1 MLPVVCRDTRST
13 VYVIDQNHPGS
24 EVAAETA
31 AAMAAAAVAFA
42 PSDPG
47 YAATLV
53 AHAKQ
58 VRDRM
63 GDRG

>member
-1 MLPVVCRDTRST
+1 M
-13 VYVIDQNHPGS
+13 YVIDQNHPGS

-42 PSDPG
+42 PSNPG

-53 AHAKQ
+53 THAKQ
-58 VRDRM
+58 VLMRWDGWDGM
-63 GDRG
+63 G